1 MNILHF
7 SESTFC
13 SPQARYSQE
22 WDEGVLC
29 EVQWSNLCE
38 TGETRHHD
46 QAGKST
52 EHCSSSGRVKRVGS
66 FHYIQQK
73 CSSCSPP
80 V

>member
-1 MNILHF
+1 MNI
-7 SESTFC
+7 C
-13 SPQARYSQE
+13 SPQTRYPQE

-52 EHCSSSGRVKRVGS
+52 EHCSSSGRVKRVGW

-73 CSSCSPP
+73 CSSCFPRP
-80 V
+80 LLI